1 MQKQEFKLRRDYLMR
16 QLGMEN
22 AGLIYTAAEC
32 VRSGS
37 QNYPYRQNS
46 NFYYLTGFNE
56 PDALAVFIP
65 GRAEGEFILFCYEHD
80 DLKKIWLGARCGR
93 ENALEHF
100 GADQAFLIQE
110 VDAVLPELL
119 IGRTLVGEK
128 NLENIIHQ
136 MRLKKSQLEINLMR
150 KAIDITTA
158 GFIRSIEQCQVGM
171 YEFELEAEVL
181 YEFMRQGGRY
191 EAFKTIVAGGA
202 NACVLHYEKNTDV
215 LKNNDLVLIDSGVEY
230 KCYCSDVSRSFPVN
244 GKFSPEQAAL
254 YEVVLEVQLEVI
266 NHLRPGIRVADL
278 QIIAENSITN
288 NLLKLGLIKS
298 LEIGCKEF
306 FMHKIGHS
314 LGLDTHDVGSY
325 NVLEPGM
332 IITVEPGIYIKEQG
346 VGIRIEDD
354 VLVTANGCEVLTN
367 MIPKN
372 IKDIEKLMKK

>member
-1 MQKQEFKLRRDYLMR
+1 MQKQEFKLRRDDLMK
-16 QLGMEN
+16 QLGAEN
-22 AGLIYTAAEC
+22 AGLIYAAAER

-46 NFYYLTGFNE
+46 NFYYLTGFDE

-65 GRAEGEFILFCYEHD
+65 GRAEGEFILFCHEHD

-110 VDAVLPELL
+110 VDAVLPGLL
-119 IGRTLVGEK
+119 SGRNLIDEK
-128 NLENIIHQ
+128 TLENIIHQ
-136 MRLKKSQLEINLMR
+136 MRLKKSQPEINLTR
-150 KAIDITTA
+150 KAIDITAA
-158 GFIRSIEQCQVGM
+158 GFVRSIEQCQVGM
-171 YEFELEAEVL
+171 HEFELEAEVL
-181 YEFMRQGGRY
+181 YEFMRRGSRY
-191 EAFKTIVAGGA
+191 EAFKTIVASGV
-202 NACVLHYEKNTDV
+202 NACVLHYEKNTDI
-215 LKNNDLVLIDSGVEY
+215 LKNNDLVLIDSGAEY
-230 KCYCSDVSRSFPVN
+230 KYYCSDVSRSFPVN
-244 GKFSPEQAAL
+244 GRFSPKQAAL
-254 YEVVLEVQLEVI
+254 YETVLEAQLEVI
-266 NHLRPGIRVADL
+266 SNIHPGIRFTDL
-278 QIIAENSITN
+278 QAIAENSITN

-325 NVLEPGM
+325 DALEPGM

-354 VLVTANGCEVLTN
+354 VLVTANGHEVLTN
-367 MIPKN
+367 MIPKS
-372 IKDIEKLMKK
+372 IKDIDKLMQK